1 MTQCRID
8 GCESL
13 SLGRSSLCQAHISY
27 AIRGD
32 QKVKIGVSRFPEERF
47 YGLRTGVGEALTLSG
62 FVRAPRDLEAM
73 ILHRLAPDRLRG
85 EWFRDTEQV
94 RAFERLI
101 AAEDIDGL
109 WRLIHS

>member
-1 MTQCRID
+1 M
-8 GCESL
+8 
-13 SLGRSSLCQAHISY
+13 LGLPQVAASQNELKTYVY